1 MNKLDELIQTLCPDG
16 VEYKTIGEI
25 TNISRGKVMSK
36 DYLRENKGE
45 YPVYSSQTEN
55 NGMLEAITT
64 YAYDGEYL
72 TWTTDGANAGTV
84 FYRTG
89 KFSITNVCG
98 LIDNTSS
105 NVNTKYLYYVL
116 NKKAPNYVS
125 SGMGNPK
132 LMSNVMSKITIPIPP
147 LEVQKEIVHL
157 LDDFTAKTTELQ
169 TELNKEY
176 EVRKKQYEY
185 YRDTLLTRNEQ
196 IPRVKLCDIATS
208 LYRGAGIKRDQVTE
222 KGIPCVRYGEIYTTY
237 DTCFNDCVSHTDE
250 KYLASPKFFEH
261 GDILFA
267 ITGES
272 VEDIAKSI
280 AYLGHDKCLA
290 GGDIVVMKHNQNPR
304 YLAHVLSTG
313 MARAQK
319 SKGKVKNKV
328 VHSSVPSIEQ
338 IEIPL
343 PSLDDQKK
351 YADIL
356 DGFYLALNQLQS
368 ELPAE
373 IESRQKQYEYYRDKL
388 LTFKELNE
396 SEVN

>member
-55 NGMLEAITT
+55 NGMLGAITT

-147 LEVQKEIVHL
+147 LEVQEEIVHL
-157 LDDFTAKTTELQ
+157 LDDFTAKTAELQ
-169 TELNKEY
+169 NKIHEELEA
-176 EVRKKQYEY
+176 RKKQYEY
-185 YRDTLLTRNEQ
+185 QKEKLLTHN
-196 IPRVKLCDIATS
+196 
-208 LYRGAGIKRDQVTE
+208 
-222 KGIPCVRYGEIYTTY
+222 
-237 DTCFNDCVSHTDE
+237 ND
-250 KYLASPKFFEH
+250 
-261 GDILFA
+261 A
-267 ITGES
+267 ITYTISELCS
-272 VEDIAKSI
+272 VS
-280 AYLGHDKCLA
+280 A
-290 GGDIVVMKHNQNPR
+290 GGDAPKNAMSKEITKEYTIPIISNGVRENAIYGYTNKARICEPAVTLAARGTIGYAEYRDYPYVPIIRLLNLIPKNTQVLDTK
-304 YLAHVLSTG
+304 YLYYCLTDKKYTLPTTG
-313 MARAQK
+313 IPQLTAPM
-319 SKGKVKNKV
+319 VKKIEI
-328 VHSSVPSIEQ
+328 SVPK
-338 IEIPL
+338 IEI
-343 PSLDDQKK
+343 QKEIVK
-351 YADIL
+351 IL
-356 DGFYLALNQLQS
+356 DEYNIFYRDLQDNLNN
-368 ELPAE
+368 E
-373 IESRQKQYEYYRDKL
+373 IESRQKQYEFYRDKL
-388 LTFKELNE
+388 LTLKELK
-396 SEVN
+396 

>member
-1 MNKLDELIQTLCPDG
+1 MNKLDELIQELCPDG

-55 NGMLEAITT
+55 NGMLGAITT

-132 LMSNVMSKITIPIPP
+132 LMSNVMSKISIPIPP
-147 LEVQKEIVHL
+147 LEVQKEIVRL
-157 LDDFTAKTTELQ
+157 LDEFTAKTAELQ
-169 TELNKEY
+169 AELNKEY
-176 EVRKKQYEY
+176 EARKKQYEY
-185 YRDTLLTRNEQ
+185 YRDSLLTKNEQ

-328 VHSSVPSIEQ
+328 VHSSVPSIKQ

-356 DGFYLALNQLQS
+356 DGFYLALNRLQS

-373 IESRQKQYEYYRDKL
+373 IESRQKQYEFYRDKL
-388 LTFKELNE
+388 LTFKELK
-396 SEVN
+396 